1 LSQKQTEIFTFAF
14 YYGCRYKS
22 FRFALETITPVLFT
36 KKKKKTL
43 PVEVQRAKLPM
54 HRKYFSPNKNN
65 TKVTKLVYALQN
77 SKQSVSNQE
86 FGMNI

>member
-1 LSQKQTEIFTFAF
+1 MVAD
-14 YYGCRYKS
+14 
-22 FRFALETITPVLFT
+22 T
-36 KKKKKTL
+36 KVSGLPKRRLRLYCSPKKKKTL